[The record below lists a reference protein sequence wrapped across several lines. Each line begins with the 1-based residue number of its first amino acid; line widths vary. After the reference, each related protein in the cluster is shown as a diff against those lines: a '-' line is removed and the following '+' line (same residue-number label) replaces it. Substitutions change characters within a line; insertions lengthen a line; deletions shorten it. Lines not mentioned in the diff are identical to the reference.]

1 MSYATAYVEGLI
13 SRPALDLTSYI
24 ARRQPQQRPYS
35 ELLQDHYRHGP
46 RGSIVFDSGPMYTRQ
61 ELIKLK
67 QIDDATKL
75 QIHNIKRIFKGG
87 EIL

>member
-1 MSYATAYVEGLI
+1 M
-13 SRPALDLTSYI
+13 
-24 ARRQPQQRPYS
+24 
-35 ELLQDHYRHGP
+35 
-46 RGSIVFDSGPMYTRQ
+46 FDSGPMYTRQ

-67 QIDDATKL
+67 QIDDATKI